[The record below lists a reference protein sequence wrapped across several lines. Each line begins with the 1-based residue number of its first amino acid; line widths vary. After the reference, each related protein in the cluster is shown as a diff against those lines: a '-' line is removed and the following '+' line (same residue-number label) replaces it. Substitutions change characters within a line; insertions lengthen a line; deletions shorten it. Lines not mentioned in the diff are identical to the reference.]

1 MFDKKLELSE
11 NQDLVKATGDYAS
24 TNQIDAGIDTEV
36 GNCDNL
42 RVEVW
47 CTEAFTSANSTATLT
62 VKVESGATTALGTV
76 MAISKDFAIADL
88 KAGKK
93 LVDIGFPVPNAK
105 YVGIVYTIG
114 TEATTAGK
122 VTAMVNPR

>member
-11 NQDLVKATGDYAS
+11 NQDLAKATGDYTS

-36 GNCDNL
+36 GNCEDL
-42 RVEVW
+42 RVEVY
-47 CTEAFTSANSTATLT
+47 CTETFASGTSAATLT

-76 MAISKDFAIADL
+76 MAESKAFAIADL
-88 KAGKK
+88 KAGEK
-93 LVDIGFPVPNAK
+93 LVDIGLPVPNDK

-114 TEATTAGK
+114 GETTTAGK